1 MNQRRNVMTAPFWV
15 AIIVALAV
23 IAEPARGAERKAAA
37 APAAAETIR
46 YVVLSGSLDDGRE
59 VEGFV
64 REARARSKLMSATVD
79 LCHRVAPASERW
91 DRTVIEAKPEGA
103 GLRGTGLSQVDRRAI
118 EVRLQRTASG
128 GSVRYDGTI
137 RRDGTEM
144 KLTTEPS
151 PELDENGFREEQEAA
166 GAVLVERPEDFLEVS
181 AESIGIRVRSDA
193 MDRVLD
199 SLRGEPVELSSSALA
214 ADCMVLRT
222 GVHTLTA
229 AADPEMAGALVA
241 RLRGVEGVLMAGWQA
256 EENDPSNAIRM
267 GAEGHR
273 SSDGRIDAGA
283 LLAAAAAAAA
293 QVIAPA
299 ALHGTPKREPT
310 TGEYTMVLKRPS
322 ALGRG
327 AALSEEIEL
336 TLQVVPEKPDA
347 KDKIIVFVG
356 TPAITLKD
364 DRDGPRLAFGKDGVI
379 AGTDPRLGAWTEAI
393 VAGLARKLGGRR
405 SRPDLTP

>member
-1 MNQRRNVMTAPFWV
+1 
-15 AIIVALAV
+15 
-23 IAEPARGAERKAAA
+23 
-37 APAAAETIR
+37 
-46 YVVLSGSLDDGRE
+46 
-59 VEGFV
+59 
-64 REARARSKLMSATVD
+64 
-79 LCHRVAPASERW
+79 
-91 DRTVIEAKPEGA
+91 
-103 GLRGTGLSQVDRRAI
+103 
-118 EVRLQRTASG
+118 
-128 GSVRYDGTI
+128 VRYDGTI

-293 QVIAPA
+293 AQVIAPA

-356 TPAITLKD
+356 TPSITLKD

-379 AGTDPRLGAWTEAI
+379 AGTDPRLSAWTEAI
-393 VAGLARKLGGRR
+393 VAGLARKLGGEVW
-405 SRPDLTP
+405 DMETAQWKAVTP